1 MTRHSPYYGDKLS
14 RLAPSSILSAY
25 HSPCWIRSLAEG
37 GSTAPI
43 LLNGSAHSGTVP
55 KPHWSSTVFFN
66 FIMPIR
72 RIR

>member
-1 MTRHSPYYGDKLS
+1 
-14 RLAPSSILSAY
+14 
-25 HSPCWIRSLAEG
+25 
-37 GSTAPI
+37 

-66 FIMPIR
+66 MPIR